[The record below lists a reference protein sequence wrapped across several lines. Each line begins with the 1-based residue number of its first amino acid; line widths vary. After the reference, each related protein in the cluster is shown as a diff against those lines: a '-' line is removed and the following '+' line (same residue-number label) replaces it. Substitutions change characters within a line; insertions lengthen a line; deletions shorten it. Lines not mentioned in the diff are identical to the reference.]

1 MCDKQTLKDW
11 EDHLETRK
19 VTRRKFN
26 RLTAGAGLAAT
37 LPTGAFAQRL
47 SSGPMDVLTPDGV
60 ADCYLSHAPNGEYPG
75 VILWPEVLGL
85 RPTFTDMARRL
96 AGYGYTVLAVNPYC
110 REAKAPVVSR
120 TESFS
125 DPAVRDRIVP
135 MAQKLN
141 AESHFTDA
149 RAMMELMERHRAVT
163 KTRKMATI
171 GYCMG
176 GPMVMRTAAA
186 GPDKIA
192 AAATFHGARMATDE
206 ANSPHLLIPERKAG
220 YLVAIAENDDQA
232 EPQAKTMLRD
242 AFDAAGLNAEV
253 EVYEGAQHGWTVPGS
268 AAYDMDLSKRAWS
281 RLIALLKEA
290 TA

>member
-96 AGYGYTVLAVNPYC
+96 AGYGYTVLAVNPYY

-149 RAMMELMERHRAVT
+149 RAMLELMEHHRAVT

-192 AAATFHGARMATDE
+192 ATATFHGARMATDE
-206 ANSPHLLIPERKAG
+206 ANSPHLLIPERKAD

-253 EVYEGAQHGWTVPGS
+253 EVYEGAQHGWTVPG
-268 AAYDMDLSKRAWS
+268 
-281 RLIALLKEA
+281 
-290 TA
+290 